1 MSTEPTRSQSAR
13 AGVASIAARPAASNA
28 IRYGVIWCSPSRNT
42 ASGKSL
48 GGSSVPVKGGNCQ
61 GILQDS
67 TLGKPRAAI
76 SLARHGNCF
85 ITYVFLTICH
95 PPCLQLRDRHRRRVV
110 RLGREARWNISTCVH
125 KPGEGP
131 EQKSSGLFVPNAARA
146 FKNFSHCCCD
156 VG

>member
-28 IRYGVIWCSPSRNT
+28 IRYGVICCSPSRNT

-61 GILQDS
+61 GILQDN

-95 PPCLQLRDRHRRRVV
+95 LPCLQLRDRHRRRVV

-131 EQKSSGLFVPNAARA
+131 EQKKLRPFCSKCGAPVQKFFTLLL
-146 FKNFSHCCCD
+146 
-156 VG
+156 